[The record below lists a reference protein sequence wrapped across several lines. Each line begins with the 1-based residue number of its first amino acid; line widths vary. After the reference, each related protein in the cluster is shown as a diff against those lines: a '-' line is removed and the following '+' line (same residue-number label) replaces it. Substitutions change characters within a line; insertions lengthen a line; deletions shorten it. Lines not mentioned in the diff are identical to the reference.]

1 MCRGWEEWALDWCRT
16 SERKVVHL
24 MNAHR
29 VNTVLLVAALLA
41 TCGASAWAASGASR
55 LPWSDVQELL
65 RLEVMGPNVEA
76 PVREYLLS
84 AAAPIGVTE
93 RAELEALGIELVSVA
108 GETAVVRGRLT
119 AFSGLYEDGESL
131 GWVRNVLPHLPIEYS
146 SNSTQYYWVDIEY
159 ALSHCGVENVPDDAG
174 SELLVA
180 VIDGGF
186 TGALQDALGSDRVH
200 YVQMRSPTKDS
211 SEMEI
216 IAGRE
221 YGQHGTMCAEAIAAM
236 VPQAEFLLC
245 TTLDSLSKV
254 ELMRLIAE
262 GAVIQVGEQT
272 IDLSQ
277 VDLISDSTFSPY
289 PQDHNDGRG
298 ALAITADAIVG
309 EGIPYIYAL
318 GNFARG
324 EDTTRAFFSGKYE
337 DVDGNLFHD
346 FDPGSDAVSDRNS
359 LAITVEPW
367 EEAEPAIVTVILE
380 WDGWP
385 YQASTGAPVWTR
397 DEIVSIQDID
407 LYVFAEDPGTGSA
420 SAEPLTRSRVNQL
433 VSLSRGGPLYP
444 IEPLEE
450 VQFQITE
457 PGTYFLM
464 IKNATTSDRPGLETR
479 DVDFHVYVHASGG
492 QFTMEHATP
501 DGAFVNIGGA
511 ENVIGVGA
519 VGFTLD
525 ETWCL
530 MDYSSRGPTGDGR
543 LKPELVAPTMYGS
556 ELEDQVF
563 TGTSASA
570 PLLAGIVAW
579 LLDEVPQVS
588 PAQLREAMCQ
598 TAQPLTGT
606 CNSAPVPSDCGICSQ
621 CCNCGVGC
629 GLVDAQAALSY
640 LRALTN

>member
-1 MCRGWEEWALDWCRT
+1 
-16 SERKVVHL
+16 L

-119 AFSGLYEDGESL
+119 AFSGLYGEGESL
-131 GWVRNVLPHLPIEYS
+131 GWVRSVLPHLPIEYS
-146 SNSTQYYWVDIEY
+146 SSAVQYYWVDIEY
-159 ALSHCGVENVPDDAG
+159 ALSHCGVGNVPDDAG
-174 SELLVA
+174 SGLLVA
-180 VIDGGF
+180 VVDGGF
-186 TGALQDALGSDRVH
+186 TGALQNALGSDRVH

-236 VPQAEFLLC
+236 VPEAEFLLC
-245 TTLDSLSKV
+245 TTRDSISKV
-254 ELMRLIAE
+254 EMMRLIAE
-262 GAVIQVGEQT
+262 GAVIQVGEQS

-277 VDLISDSTFSPY
+277 IDLVSDSTFSPY

-298 ALAITADAIVG
+298 ALATTADAIVG
-309 EGIPYIYAL
+309 ESVPYIYAL
-318 GNFARG
+318 GNFAEG
-324 EDTTRAFFSGKYE
+324 EDTTRGFFSGKYE

-346 FDPGSDAVSDRNS
+346 FDPGSDAISDRNS

-367 EEAEPAIVTVILE
+367 EEDRPAIVTVILE
-380 WDGWP
+380 WDGWL
-385 YQASTGAPVWTR
+385 YQIGTGAPVWTR

-407 LYVFAEDPGTGSA
+407 LYVFPEDPETGVM
-420 SAEPLTRSRVNQL
+420 SAEYLNKAATNQL
-433 VSLSRGGPLYP
+433 DSLSVGGALLPADPVEALQF
-444 IEPLEE
+444 E
-450 VQFQITE
+450 VTE

-464 IKNATTSDRPGLETR
+464 IKNATTCDRPGLEAR
-479 DVDFHVYVHASGG
+479 DVDMHLYVHASGG
-492 QFTMEHATP
+492 QFTMEHSTSN
-501 DGAFVNIGGA
+501 GAFLNIGGA

-530 MDYSSRGPTGDGR
+530 MDYSSRGPTSDGR

-579 LLDEVPQVS
+579 LLDEVPQAS

-606 CNSAPVPSDCGICSQ
+606 CNSASVPSDCGLCSQ
-621 CCNCGVGC
+621 SCNCGVGC
-629 GLVDAQAALSY
+629 GMIDAEAALAY
-640 LRALTN
+640 LRAIVD